1 MNLKALIFDVDGTLV
16 NSERDGH
23 LPACNEAFATLG
35 IPIQW
40 TWEEFKGMLKIAGNK
55 LRMRKSLLELTAG
68 EASVN
73 RLGSSS
79 LDEVVAQLGTLKR
92 QLYMEKYLPQLPLRS
107 GVVALIDE
115 AIARGIKLAIVSTSD
130 EAPIHALLRLR
141 LPEVAKYFSPILGKE
156 SGVKTAPDS
165 PLYRRCLVELGT
177 RANETLVIEDSEV
190 GCQAASVAG
199 LPCAVFY
206 NDYTQGKDFSGAA
219 LVARSAEFFDLEL
232 LAKLCLYHAL
242 RVPS

>member
-1 MNLKALIFDVDGTLV
+1 MKLKALIFDVDGTLV

-40 TWEEFKGMLKIAGNK
+40 TWEEFKGMLKIAGTK

-68 EASVN
+68 EASYN
-73 RLGSSS
+73 RALQHQS
-79 LDEVVAQLGTLKR
+79 LEQVVAQLSTLKR
-92 QLYMEKYLPQLPLRS
+92 QLYMEKYLPQLPLRP
-107 GVVALIDE
+107 GVSALIDE

-156 SGVKTAPDS
+156 SGTKTAPAS

-177 RANETLVIEDSEV
+177 SADETLVIEDSEE
-190 GCQAASVAG
+190 GSQAAIVAG

-206 NDYTQGKDFSGAA
+206 NDYSQGKDFSGAA
-219 LVARSAEFFDLEL
+219 LVARSSEFFDLAL
-232 LAKLCLYHAL
+232 LAKLCLHAK
-242 RVPS
+242 